1 MSFFQDLSL
10 SGIQI
15 LTPLVLLFFSAFF
28 SFAEAAIFAISS
40 TELASKKNSAANIL
54 KKMVSDPEQLSMCL
68 MVGYNLANI
77 SLASVSYTHLTLP
90 TIYSE

>member
-54 KKMVSDPEQLSMCL
+54 KKMVFFSVFFRSLGFLSALLIFIIIKLLRQCDEQKILFR
-68 MVGYNLANI
+68 
-77 SLASVSYTHLTLP
+77 
-90 TIYSE
+90 